1 MQKSMPSTM
10 TAPIRCGTDAR
21 TERLTKCDV
30 DAAVDCLLTPPLL
43 SLLSLLPLLPLPLPL
58 PLLPLLL
65 PLRGSGQVRS
75 GQFAGECS
83 GAPSN
88 RSTVANDS
96 TGSRLSRVGCLTG

>member
-30 DAAVDCLLTPPLL
+30 DAAVDCLLTPPVCHFCHCCC
-43 SLLSLLPLLPLPLPL
+43 
-58 PLLPLLL
+58 
-65 PLRGSGQVRS
+65 RCAGQVRS